1 MNNVRSI
8 FGFRSRVDEFSRM
21 RADTQQKQ
29 VSNQSLPAFG
39 EIFRLLPI
47 AVIFLLIPA
56 ALAQEFRATVTGTVT
71 DESGAQIAGAR
82 VEVKN
87 LATGLTVNSVTNT
100 DGSYITPFLEPGKYS
115 ITVTTSGFK
124 LDFIHQAGIAESLG
138 QVLE

>member
-21 RADTQQKQ
+21 RAGTQQKQ

-56 ALAQEFRATVTGTVT
+56 TLAQEFRATVTGTVT

-100 DGSYITPFLEPGKYS
+100 DPRNRPPGWYRARS
-115 ITVTTSGFK
+115 S
-124 LDFIHQAGIAESLG
+124 
-138 QVLE
+138 